1 MAETGKSLRHVLLGT
16 LESVT
21 VTRAELDGPDGV
33 SLDAELL
40 EAAGF
45 LEHEKVELL
54 DVTNGSRLAAPVRGT
69 TRGSGEVAVGG
80 AVAQLVRPGDVVTL
94 SAFGWMK
101 EKQAKKHAP
110 LVVRVDAQN
119 RPPRPAALVP
129 EKPEKAVKKKK
140 PRSAD

>member
-1 MAETGKSLRHVLLGT
+1 M
-16 LESVT
+16 
-21 VTRAELDGPDGV
+21 TRAELDGPDGIW
-33 SLDAELL
+33 LDAELL

-45 LEHEKVELL
+45 LEHEKIELL
-54 DVTNGSRLAAPVRGT
+54 DVTNGSRLAAPVRGAA
-69 TRGSGEVAVGG
+69 RGSGEVAASG

-119 RPPRPAALVP
+119 RAPRPAVPAPVP
-129 EKPEKAVKKKK
+129 EKPGKKKK
-140 PRSAD
+140 TRAAD

>member
-1 MAETGKSLRHVLLGT
+1 MAETGKSLRHMLLGT
-16 LESVT
+16 LESIT
-21 VTRAELDGPDGV
+21 VTRAELDGPDGI

-54 DVTNGSRLAAPVRGT
+54 DVTNGSRLSAPVRGAA
-69 TRGSGEVAVGG
+69 RGSGEMAASG

-119 RPPRPAALVP
+119 RPSRPATPVP
-129 EKPEKAVKKKK
+129 EKPAKKKK
-140 PRSAD
+140 TRAAD

>member
-1 MAETGKSLRHVLLGT
+1 MAETGKSLRHVLLGS
-16 LESVT
+16 LQSVT
-21 VTRAELDGPDGV
+21 VTRAELDGPDGI

-54 DVTNGSRLAAPVRGT
+54 DVTNGSRLAEPGRGAA
-69 TRGSGEVAVGG
+69 RGSGEVAASG

-119 RPPRPAALVP
+119 RPPMPTALVA
-129 EKPEKAVKKKK
+129 EKPEKPAKKKK
-140 PRSAD
+140 TRAAD

>member
-54 DVTNGSRLAAPVRGT
+54 DVTNGSRLSAPVRGT

-119 RPPRPAALVP
+119 RPPRPAALAP
-129 EKPEKAVKKKK
+129 EKPEKAAKKKK